1 MGKFKKEKRRD
12 KGEKNEIIQRTKEQ
26 RLEETRTIIAKLTEL
41 QLTLAYPPIK
51 QLFILMQD
59 FVDNA
64 NRHEVNI
71 PFPMISKR
79 IRGILSNSIN
89 ERIWIKME
97 HEEF

>member
-1 MGKFKKEKRRD
+1 MGRFKKGKSRENCEKR
-12 KGEKNEIIQRTKEQ
+12 NLVLRTKDE
-26 RLEETRTIIAKLTEL
+26 RIEETRTIIAKLTEL

-59 FVDNA
+59 FIDNA

-71 PFPMISKR
+71 PFPMIDKR

-97 HEEF
+97 HEQF

>member
-1 MGKFKKEKRRD
+1 MGRFKKEKSREN
-12 KGEKNEIIQRTKEQ
+12 GEKRNLVLRTKDE
-26 RLEETRTIIAKLTEL
+26 RIEETRTIIAKLTEL

-59 FVDNA
+59 FIDNA

-71 PFPMISKR
+71 PFPMIDKR

-97 HEEF
+97 HEQF